1 MDGLQA
7 EEEEEEEEETGC
19 ENAFWVQLGEE
30 EESDYTL
37 EVVAGEEVYKRNCT
51 GLVKLWRSGTKF
63 CLLAA

>member
-7 EEEEEEEEETGC
+7 AEEEEEEEEEEETGC

-37 EVVAGEEVYKRNCT
+37 EVVAGEEV
-51 GLVKLWRSGTKF
+51 
-63 CLLAA
+63 